1 MPLKELLREIIEKL
15 ESQNFPYMVSGS
27 LALSAYI
34 LPRMTR
40 DIDVIIELEDKMVD
54 AFIKL
59 FDQNFYLHE
68 PSIVEE
74 VRRKGMFNVIDHRS
88 GYKVDFVVRKDIEFR
103 KVEFSR
109 KRKMMVM
116 GIYMSV
122 VSVEDLILSKL
133 IWIQQVQSQ
142 KQMEDISGLL
152 RDASPDL
159 HYLKEW
165 ITKLNID
172 TFGLL

>member
-1 MPLKELLREIIEKL
+1 
-15 ESQNFPYMVSGS
+15 
-27 LALSAYI
+27 
-34 LPRMTR
+34 
-40 DIDVIIELEDKMVD
+40 
-54 AFIKL
+54 
-59 FDQNFYLHE
+59 
-68 PSIVEE
+68 
-74 VRRKGMFNVIDHRS
+74 
-88 GYKVDFVVRKDIEFR
+88 
-103 KVEFSR
+103 
-109 KRKMMVM
+109 MMVM